1 MDRKNWKKLKKN
13 DIQHTNSQ
21 LNDTINSK
29 GATVL
34 TSTGPT
40 SITMPTLSTCYSPA
54 SSPTDRTSKQ
64 SSSSKQSSEHL
75 TPDPDKFDTD
85 DVIATKNCD
94 VGSEKDIMLDDEIVL
109 ELDKDSTLLRGS
121 SERCSTPEESRS
133 GSRCSSPAD
142 ELNLSQTSS
151 YEKLGE
157 DEEKSVE
164 NNGVSV

>member
-34 TSTGPT
+34 TTTGPH

-54 SSPTDRTSKQ
+54 SSPTDRSSKQ
-64 SSSSKQSSEHL
+64 SSSSKPSSERF
-75 TPDPDKFDTD
+75 TPDPHKLDHD
-85 DVIATKNCD
+85 DVMVTKNCD
-94 VGSEKDIMLDDEIVL
+94 GGSENDIMLDNDIVL
-109 ELDKDSTLLRGS
+109 EVDKDSTFLRGS
-121 SERCSTPEESRS
+121 SERCSTPENSRS
-133 GSRCSSPAD
+133 GSRCSSPPD

-157 DEEKSVE
+157 EEKSVE
-164 NNGVSV
+164 DNCMSV